1 MVGMPGTKP
10 FFEGL
15 WALMRLQII
24 PECLGGVGQHLIHW
38 EIDNAI
44 FKEAG

>member
-1 MVGMPGTKP
+1 MPGTNP

-15 WALMRLQII
+15 WALMRLKIV
-24 PECLGGVGQHLIHW
+24 PKCLGGAGQYLIHW
-38 EIDNAI
+38 EINDAI